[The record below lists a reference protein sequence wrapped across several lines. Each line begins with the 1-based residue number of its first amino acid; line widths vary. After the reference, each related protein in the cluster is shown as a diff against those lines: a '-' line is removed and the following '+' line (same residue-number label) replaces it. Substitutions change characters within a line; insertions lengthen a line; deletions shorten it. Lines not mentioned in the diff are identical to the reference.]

1 MKRMKNVGL
10 VLCGTA
16 LGLAL
21 SAPAAQA
28 VESLKAV
35 LSTNRIF
42 VDGQEVQIEAY
53 TIHDNNFMQ
62 LRDVGKAIGFNV
74 LLGRRNQNRADR
86 DRQALHRRSPGKRR
100 SC

>member
-42 VDGQEVQIEAY
+42 VDGQEVQIEA
-53 TIHDNNFMQ
+53 
-62 LRDVGKAIGFNV
+62 
-74 LLGRRNQNRADR
+74 
-86 DRQALHRRSPGKRR
+86 
-100 SC
+100 